1 MAKNSDQE
9 DGGSMQDAVDEVA
22 PAAKI
27 KRTRVLGGG
36 PRADDGLKRLTRKQ
50 VMLDAE
56 TIRILS
62 RVGGGNLSLGV
73 REARRR
79 IVEAKDTRKFSE
91 VRHHN
96 RAKENAKEVQGA
108 SSKTECTSQE
118 GASKAKVQG
127 SDSQP

>member
-9 DGGSMQDAVDEVA
+9 DGGSMQDAVDDVA

-27 KRTRVLGGG
+27 KRTRTLGAG
-36 PRADDGLKRLTRKQ
+36 PKADDGVKRLTRKQ
-50 VMLDAE
+50 VKLDEE
-56 TIRILS
+56 TIRILT

-73 REARRR
+73 REASRR

-96 RAKENAKEVQGA
+96 RAKEKARKVQGA

-118 GASKAKVQG
+118 STSKAKVQG